1 MRKRIRLAALALA
14 AMLPACAV
22 AQVVGQTPDGDC
34 IHRVETADGQALYYV
49 ASEGTEEK
57 MIEEDV
63 NFDGVPDLV
72 ALLGQGASN
81 IRQMFFVRTEDGY
94 VPALQ
99 QGEDAD
105 GVWNYSLDTERQL
118 VVSDANNGLAGALR
132 DKALYRWEG
141 TTLALVRRAV
151 SKDAAPEGPRGST
164 LIFSVMDADGDVLWT
179 KTMQTENITADF
191 FDEWDSALYSGM

>member
-1 MRKRIRLAALALA
+1 MRKGTRLAALVAA
-14 AMLPACAV
+14 AMLPACAG
-22 AQVVGQTPDGDC
+22 AQVVGQIPNGDC

-49 ASEGTEEK
+49 AGEGTEEE
-57 MIEEDV
+57 MTEEDV

-72 ALLGQGASN
+72 VLLGQGVSN
-81 IRQMFFVRTEDGY
+81 TRQMFFVRTESGY
-94 VPALQ
+94 VPVMQ
-99 QGEDAD
+99 QGEDAN

-132 DKALYRWEG
+132 DKVLYRWEG
-141 TTLALVRRAV
+141 TVLVPVRRAV
-151 SKDAAPEGPRGST
+151 SNYAAPEDPSDST
-164 LIFSVMDADGDVLWT
+164 LIFSVVDASGNVLWT